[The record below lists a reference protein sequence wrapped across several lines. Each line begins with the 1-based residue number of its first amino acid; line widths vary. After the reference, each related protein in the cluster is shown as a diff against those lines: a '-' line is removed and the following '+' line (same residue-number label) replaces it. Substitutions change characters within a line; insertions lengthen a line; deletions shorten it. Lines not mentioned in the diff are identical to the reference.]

1 MLWDEFNII
10 VPAGILT
17 WNVRQFAALEGQ
29 MIAVQRQLQFADIP
43 SEALPVIHSCRPP
56 PYWPSEGAIVVDN
69 LVVRYS
75 ENDPPVL
82 KGISCRIRPREKVIA
97 YIVYRVCR
105 CN

>member
-1 MLWDEFNII
+1 
-10 VPAGILT
+10 
-17 WNVRQFAALEGQ
+17 